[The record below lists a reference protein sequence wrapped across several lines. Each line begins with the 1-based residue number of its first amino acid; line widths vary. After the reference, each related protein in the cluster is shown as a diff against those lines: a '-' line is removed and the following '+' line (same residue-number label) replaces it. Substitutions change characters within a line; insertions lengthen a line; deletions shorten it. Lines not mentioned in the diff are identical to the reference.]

1 MFIMSLPFKDSI
13 RRFLRTHHYSFR
25 TEQAY
30 HHWFKR
36 LIFHHNKRHPRDM
49 GATEVGEFLSHL
61 ANERKVA
68 AATQN
73 QALNSLCTKVRDKPI
88 GQLHGVVRAKKSRR
102 LPVVLTRQEVT
113 RLFEHLEGSYVT
125 IASIM

>member
-1 MFIMSLPFKDSI
+1 MSSPFMDSI
-13 RRFLRTHHYSFR
+13 RRVLRTHHYSYR
-25 TEQAY
+25 TEQTY
-30 HHWFKR
+30 LHWIKR
-36 LIFHHNKRHPRDM
+36 FIFHHNKRHPRDM

-61 ANERKVA
+61 DNDRKVA

-73 QALNSLCTKVRDKPI
+73 QALNALNFLYTKVLAKPI

-113 RLFEHLEGSYVT
+113 RLFNISKVPTLLLPR
-125 IASIM
+125 